1 MIFKTIFI
9 SGARNIAELFGE
21 TDFYTINSAYLLLT
35 LCIEC
40 PIVYGL
46 FADEL
51 KNKKE
56 GIGVIALANI
66 ITTIL
71 VIAIER
77 ISCRGK

>member
-1 MIFKTIFI
+1 MNSDFI

-40 PIVYGL
+40 LIVYGL

-51 KNKKE
+51 RNKKK